1 MCEIVLD
8 PNDYPELHFGEP
20 RKKKKTFTEI
30 RNDPSVSKL
39 PVQPYRSTLF
49 LQKTKAMH
57 FFFF

>member
-1 MCEIVLD
+1 MCDIVLD

-39 PVQPYRSTLF
+39 PV
-49 LQKTKAMH
+49 
-57 FFFF
+57 